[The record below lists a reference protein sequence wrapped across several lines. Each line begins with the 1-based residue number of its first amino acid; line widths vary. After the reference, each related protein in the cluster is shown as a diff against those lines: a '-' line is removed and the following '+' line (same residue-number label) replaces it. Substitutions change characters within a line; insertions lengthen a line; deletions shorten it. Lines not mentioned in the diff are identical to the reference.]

1 MMLMMAMIQIRV
13 LQHRPERQQN
23 PPVGF
28 WVGFH
33 APSGQRVVAAGAL
46 TSHHCCTDKQ
56 LDSSHFILQYFY
68 QFILVSVSVF

>member
-1 MMLMMAMIQIRV
+1 MTDCATMMLMMVMIQIRV

-28 WVGFH
+28 WVGFL

-46 TSHHCCTDKQ
+46 TSHP
-56 LDSSHFILQYFY
+56 FA
-68 QFILVSVSVF
+68 